1 MREIETERLILRFL
15 RMEDAD
21 AVYQGWASDPRVT
34 QYLTWKAHTDLSQT
48 RRMLSK
54 WIAFYPFPDFWR
66 WGIERRE
73 DHALIGTVG
82 VTNLR
87 QGNPVISYVLGERY
101 WGFGYMTEVLKAVAD
116 VLFAHGYHMLIAEA
130 IEGNVA
136 SNRVL
141 QKCGFRLVSSRQD
154 LLSAEKP
161 EAVTINSYRL
171 KK

>member
-1 MREIETERLILRFL
+1 MKELETERLILRCF

-21 AVYQGWASDPRVT
+21 AVFAGWASDPRVT
-34 QYLTWKAHTDLSQT
+34 QYLTWKAHTDPDQT
-48 RRMLSK
+48 RRMLFR
-54 WIAFYPFPDFWR
+54 WIAFYRFPDFWR
-66 WGIERRE
+66 WAIERRE

-87 QGNPVISYVLGERY
+87 QGNPVISYVLGEAY
-101 WGFGYMTEVLKAVAD
+101 WGCGYMTEVLKAVAD
-116 VLFAHGYHMLIAEA
+116 LLFAHGYHMLIAEA
-130 IEGNVA
+130 IDGNIA

-141 QKCGFRLVSSRQD
+141 QKCGFRLVGSRKD
-154 LLSAEKP
+154 LLSVEKP